1 MSPSSSNPN
10 EILSDDNYFLWEF
23 NARMA
28 LARKELLD
36 HIFVKPEDAARRETD
51 QWKVADVKALAVI
64 SKMLSPTYQSM
75 VRESTSALEAWET
88 LRAFFVKQSLHNRV
102 QLRKE
107 LHEFTM
113 ADGGNIMDHMVRF
126 DDLCA
131 KLSAV
136 GETMSEEERLVILL
150 GSLPVEY
157 DAMVRIL
164 EAMDNLTL
172 LAAKEKLR
180 QEYETIKK
188 REKKEEAFRA
198 TARDRGGRGVHG
210 RGAGRH
216 SGGRGSGRGGGAAK
230 KAFSGKCYECKQFGH
245 KKDECPRLKGKDH
258 GEFVFS
264 ATSTAAV
271 PDSTWLLDSGA
282 SSHMSGDKNDFV
294 EYRDLVTTIDITVAN
309 GQRMVAVGVGSARL
323 RVDDSKT
330 IKLTNVLYV
339 PHLDRKLLSISALT
353 ARGVTVQ
360 FENKCALLVVDGHE
374 VVSIPKVGK
383 LFVWSVGRS
392 RGEAAS
398 QATSEE
404 ALEVSKDEG
413 AVWHARLGH
422 VSAAKVASIV
432 KAVDG
437 VPPVERQDGLCEGC
451 ARGKMLT
458 SPFAHGSGSDVKTT
472 TPFQLV
478 HSDVVGPIK
487 PKSKGGAQY
496 VVTFI
501 DDFSRYVHVYLL
513 SSKAQVFD
521 RFKEYVALVANQ
533 YAQRVKRIRSD
544 NGGEYLSKRFNAFC
558 AAQGIVH
565 QTSAPYSPQQNGLAE
580 RMNRTAMEM
589 ARSMLHHMQVD
600 RQWWG
605 EAVMTA
611 VHVINRIPNTAR
623 PDQSPLEV
631 LTGAATSERGVI
643 FLEDDTV
650 TGGGPVAQPSQ
661 DTEAMDVDASGAQD
675 DAMDMEV
682 DQDDHPVPLN
692 SILALPRV
700 RNPAPFDRD
709 EPESKRPRLDEYEIA
724 LAADEVPTSYSEAM
738 ASPDAKQW
746 KEAIRSE
753 IRSHVQNHTWDMVR
767 RPHGVKVIGSKWV
780 FARKYDEHGNVVR
793 HKARLVAQ
801 GFLQTQGRDYFDTYS
816 PVASMNT
823 IRAFLAVCCSRR
835 LLVRQF
841 DIETAFLNGELEED
855 VFMQPPE
862 GVNVASNMVCK
873 LRRSLYGL
881 KQAAAVW
888 YKTLRDVFRGE
899 HGGTVYVVLYV
910 DDLLVGCASE
920 EQAEAVRDGLA
931 RQFTVKSLGDAR
943 LVLGMELDY
952 DRDRGELKLKQ
963 AQFIT
968 RMLERFGQAT
978 ANAVRNPLIMGQDL
992 SPDDTH
998 TTLATNTKYRELIGS
1013 LLYVANATRPDI
1025 SSALSVLSQYLDCP
1039 REIHWRAAIRVL
1051 QYLKGTATLGV
1062 KYSSKSDTKIDIVTY
1077 SDANWGSDKATRRS
1091 TSGVLVMLAGGP
1103 VVYKSKRQQT
1113 VALSSAEAEYM
1124 ALALATQEVVW
1135 LRFLLAEMGL
1145 EQHAPT
1151 SIYMDNKAAISIA
1164 TNHGYTAR
1172 AKHIDLRAHFVRDHV
1187 ENDNIKLEYVP
1198 SAGQVAD
1205 YLTKAVPTP
1214 RLMELRRLSG
1224 IVD

>member
-1 MSPSSSNPN
+1 
-10 EILSDDNYFLWEF
+10 
-23 NARMA
+23 MA

-88 LRAFFVKQSLHNRV
+88 LRVFFVKQSLHNRV

-164 EAMDNLTL
+164 EAMYNLTL

-198 TARDRGGRGVHG
+198 TARDRGGHGVHG

-216 SGGRGSGRGGGAAK
+216 SRGRGSGRGGGAAK

-330 IKLTNVLYV
+330 IKLTNVLFV

-383 LFVWSVGRS
+383 LFVWSDGRS

-521 RFKEYVALVANQ
+521 RFKAYVALVANQ

-544 NGGEYLSKRFNAFC
+544 NG
-558 AAQGIVH
+558 
-565 QTSAPYSPQQNGLAE
+565 
-580 RMNRTAMEM
+580 
-589 ARSMLHHMQVD
+589 
-600 RQWWG
+600 
-605 EAVMTA
+605 
-611 VHVINRIPNTAR
+611 
-623 PDQSPLEV
+623 
-631 LTGAATSERGVI
+631 ATSERGVI

-661 DTEAMDVDASGAQD
+661 DTEAMDVDASGEQD

-682 DQDDHPVPLN
+682 DQDDHPVVLVQQSRDITSPLN

-753 IRSHVQNHTWDMVR
+753 IRSHAQNHTWDMVR
-767 RPHGVKVIGSKWV
+767 RPHGVKVIGSSRESMMSTGTW
-780 FARKYDEHGNVVR
+780 FATRLGLWRKGSSKLKDVTTST
-793 HKARLVAQ
+793 L
-801 GFLQTQGRDYFDTYS
+801 
-816 PVASMNT
+816 
-823 IRAFLAVCCSRR
+823 IRQWR
-835 LLVRQF
+835 F

-888 YKTLRDVFRGE
+888 YKTLRDVFRGPE
-899 HGGTVYVVLYV
+899 
-910 DDLLVGCASE
+910 
-920 EQAEAVRDGLA
+920 
-931 RQFTVKSLGDAR
+931 
-943 LVLGMELDY
+943 
-952 DRDRGELKLKQ
+952 
-963 AQFIT
+963 
-968 RMLERFGQAT
+968 
-978 ANAVRNPLIMGQDL
+978 
-992 SPDDTH
+992 
-998 TTLATNTKYRELIGS
+998 
-1013 LLYVANATRPDI
+1013 
-1025 SSALSVLSQYLDCP
+1025 
-1039 REIHWRAAIRVL
+1039 
-1051 QYLKGTATLGV
+1051 
-1062 KYSSKSDTKIDIVTY
+1062 
-1077 SDANWGSDKATRRS
+1077 
-1091 TSGVLVMLAGGP
+1091 SG
-1103 VVYKSKRQQT
+1103 
-1113 VALSSAEAEYM
+1113 
-1124 ALALATQEVVW
+1124 
-1135 LRFLLAEMGL
+1135 
-1145 EQHAPT
+1145 
-1151 SIYMDNKAAISIA
+1151 
-1164 TNHGYTAR
+1164 
-1172 AKHIDLRAHFVRDHV
+1172 
-1187 ENDNIKLEYVP
+1187 
-1198 SAGQVAD
+1198 
-1205 YLTKAVPTP
+1205 
-1214 RLMELRRLSG
+1214 
-1224 IVD
+1224 